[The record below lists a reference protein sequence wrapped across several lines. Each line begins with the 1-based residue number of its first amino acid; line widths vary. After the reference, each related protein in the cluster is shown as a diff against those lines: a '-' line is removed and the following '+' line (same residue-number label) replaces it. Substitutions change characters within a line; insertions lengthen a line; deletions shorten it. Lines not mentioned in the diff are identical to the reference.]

1 MRPAVDSAQQRLENV
16 RMNHDEPPPIQATW
30 HPLPVRNEPQDMAVA
45 ALQQALGC
53 QTSVAEFIVSNIV
66 LATLAALRE
75 PGPALIPPPEPASV
89 AMDDA
94 VVSAYSILAL
104 LHHRGLVDSE
114 NNRRD
119 VKMAL
124 DKLYPFCRASEHR
137 LMQGYGR

>member
-66 LATLAALRE
+66 LATL
-75 PGPALIPPPEPASV
+75 
-89 AMDDA
+89 
-94 VVSAYSILAL
+94 
-104 LHHRGLVDSE
+104 GLVDSE

-137 LMQGYGR
+137 LMQGHGR